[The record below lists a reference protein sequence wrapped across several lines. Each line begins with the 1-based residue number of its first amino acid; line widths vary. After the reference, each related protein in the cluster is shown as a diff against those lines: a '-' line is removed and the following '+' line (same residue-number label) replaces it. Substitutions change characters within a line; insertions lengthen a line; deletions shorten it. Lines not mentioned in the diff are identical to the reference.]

1 MKLPASVILTTAILI
16 LGLITGWV
24 AATYTPL
31 PLPWMLGPLL
41 ITAIFVM
48 VRPTAI
54 PPGYQFPK
62 RFRLIFIAIIGLM
75 IGTQVTWDIVV
86 NLPSYWPSLIAIVLF
101 ILAAQAFNMTV
112 FQRIGGYDR
121 ATAFYCSAPGG
132 LMESIALGEE
142 AGCDVRLLTMQ
153 QFTRI
158 ILTLSSVPILMSF
171 WVGEPVGS
179 SAGLVLTGQDSGLP
193 LWEDLLIAAAVGAV
207 GLWIGKFLPAGHLMG
222 PLIASAAIGLSGLV
236 TIALPQWVVIIA
248 QVVIGTALG
257 SRFGG
262 MQLSAIRR
270 AIGLSILSVGF
281 MILLSFVISLI
292 LISVTDMGFLVSM
305 ISFAP
310 GGVTEMSLIALS
322 LSANPAVVT
331 LHHLVR
337 ISLTVFM
344 ISALAKNFRKN
355 SKTG

>member
-1 MKLPASVILTTAILI
+1 MTLSPSFIFTGVLLLIGVIA
-16 LGLITGWV
+16 GWG
-24 AATYTPL
+24 AATLTPL

-41 ITAIFVM
+41 VTAVFVM
-48 VRPTAI
+48 GRPTAL
-54 PPGYQFPK
+54 PSGYQFPK

-75 IGTQVTWDIVV
+75 IGTQVTWDIVG
-86 NLPSYWPSLIAIVLF
+86 NLSKYWPSLIAIILF
-101 ILAAQAFNMTV
+101 ILAAQTFNMFI

-158 ILTLSSVPILMSF
+158 ILTLSCVPILVSL
-171 WVGEPVGS
+171 WLGEPVGS
-179 SAGLVLTGQDSGLP
+179 SAGLVLTGKASGLP
-193 LWEDLLIAAAVGAV
+193 LWEDLLIATAAGIV
-207 GLWIGKFLPAGHLMG
+207 GLLIGTRLPAGHLMG
-222 PLIASAAIGLSGLV
+222 PLIASAAIGLSGLATV
-236 TIALPQWVVIIA
+236 ALPQWVIIIA

-281 MILLSFVISLI
+281 MIVLSFVISLI
-292 LISVTDMGFLVSM
+292 LIQVTDMNFLVSM

-344 ISALAKNFRKN
+344 ISALAKNFQKDPN
-355 SKTG
+355 TS

>member
-75 IGTQVTWDIVV
+75 IGTQVTWDIVG

-112 FQRIGGYDR
+112 FQRLGGYDR

-132 LMESIALGEE
+132 LLESIALGEE
-142 AGCDVRLLTMQ
+142 AGCDVRRPTMQPFTRSLLT
-153 QFTRI
+153 
-158 ILTLSSVPILMSF
+158 
-171 WVGEPVGS
+171 
-179 SAGLVLTGQDSGLP
+179 
-193 LWEDLLIAAAVGAV
+193 
-207 GLWIGKFLPAGHLMG
+207 
-222 PLIASAAIGLSGLV
+222 
-236 TIALPQWVVIIA
+236 
-248 QVVIGTALG
+248 
-257 SRFGG
+257 
-262 MQLSAIRR
+262 
-270 AIGLSILSVGF
+270 
-281 MILLSFVISLI
+281 
-292 LISVTDMGFLVSM
+292 
-305 ISFAP
+305 
-310 GGVTEMSLIALS
+310 
-322 LSANPAVVT
+322 
-331 LHHLVR
+331 
-337 ISLTVFM
+337 
-344 ISALAKNFRKN
+344 
-355 SKTG
+355 

>member
-1 MKLPASVILTTAILI
+1 MKLPASIIFTTAILI
-16 LGLITGWV
+16 LGLIAGWG
-24 AATYTPL
+24 AATITPL

-54 PPGYQFPK
+54 PSGYQFPK

-75 IGTQVTWDIVV
+75 IGTQVTWDIVG

-112 FQRIGGYDR
+112 FQRLGGYDR
-121 ATAFYCSAPGG
+121 ATAYYCSAPGG
-132 LMESIALGEE
+132 LMESIALGEA

-158 ILTLSSVPILMSF
+158 ILTLSSVPILVSF

-222 PLIASAAIGLSGLV
+222 PLIASAAIGLSGLA
-236 TIALPQWVVIIA
+236 TLALPQWVVIIA

-262 MQLSAIRR
+262 MQFPAIRR

-292 LISVTDMGFLVSM
+292 LIRVTDMSFLVSM

-344 ISALAKNFRKN
+344 ISVLAKNFRKDP
-355 SKTG
+355 KTD

>member
-1 MKLPASVILTTAILI
+1 
-16 LGLITGWV
+16 
-24 AATYTPL
+24 
-31 PLPWMLGPLL
+31 
-41 ITAIFVM
+41 
-48 VRPTAI
+48 
-54 PPGYQFPK
+54 
-62 RFRLIFIAIIGLM
+62 
-75 IGTQVTWDIVV
+75 
-86 NLPSYWPSLIAIVLF
+86 
-101 ILAAQAFNMTV
+101 
-112 FQRIGGYDR
+112 
-121 ATAFYCSAPGG
+121 
-132 LMESIALGEE
+132 MESIALGEA

-158 ILTLSSVPILMSF
+158 ILTLSSVPILVSF
-171 WVGEPVGS
+171 WVWEPVGS

-222 PLIASAAIGLSGLV
+222 PLIASAAIGLSGLA
-236 TIALPQWVVIIA
+236 TLALPQWVVIIA

-262 MQLSAIRR
+262 MQFSAIRR

-292 LISVTDMGFLVSM
+292 LIRVTDMSFLVSM

-344 ISALAKNFRKN
+344 ISVLAKNFRKDP
-355 SKTG
+355 KTD